1 MYSFFIHECHQWKRK
16 DGKETKL
23 YFIDRQDF
31 SRDSIKMYRVY
42 CRNSQYY
49 MNELINELEY

>member
-1 MYSFFIHECHQWKRK
+1 MFYFPGWK
-16 DGKETKL
+16 DGKETRL

-42 CRNSQYY
+42 CRASQYHI
-49 MNELINELEY
+49 NEFLDELEY